1 MKAYSS
7 CSARKATRQ
16 SLPELLRTGRRAGH
30 VDSASSNLALVM
42 TRPGPSENLTVWT
55 STVVHSWLMKHAK
68 NPAVA
73 ETVLVLDGDSLEDVV
88 GVVAALVAGA
98 TSCSLGP

>member
-1 MKAYSS
+1 
-7 CSARKATRQ
+7 
-16 SLPELLRTGRRAGH
+16 
-30 VDSASSNLALVM
+30 
-42 TRPGPSENLTVWT
+42 
-55 STVVHSWLMKHAK
+55 MKHAK

-73 ETVLVLDGDSLEDVV
+73 EPVLVLDGDSLEDVV